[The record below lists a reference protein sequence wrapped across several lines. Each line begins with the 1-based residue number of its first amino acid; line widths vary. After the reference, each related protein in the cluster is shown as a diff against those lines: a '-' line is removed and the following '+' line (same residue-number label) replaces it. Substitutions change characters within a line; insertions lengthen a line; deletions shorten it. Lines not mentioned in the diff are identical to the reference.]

1 MVSGAR
7 KRIAES
13 DSEVSA
19 EACVGGEDKRHK
31 KMETAGD
38 DAAEGSDAAQTAEPQ
53 PPKKRNAESDSEVSA
68 EAGVGGQGKRH
79 KKMETAGDGAAA
91 GSEAAQTAEPQPPHK
106 KARRG
111 HKKRSNDMKKWA
123 KKRTG
128 GGGLSEESLSVLQ
141 CS

>member
-38 DAAEGSDAAQTAEPQ
+38 
-53 PPKKRNAESDSEVSA
+53 
-68 EAGVGGQGKRH
+68 
-79 KKMETAGDGAAA
+79 GAVA

-106 KARRG
+106 K
-111 HKKRSNDMKKWA
+111 KKRKSRNKSTGD
-123 KKRTG
+123 KRREG
-128 GGGLSEESLSVLQ
+128 SVQEEEIQKLL
-141 CS
+141 